1 MAKERTSILVVD
13 DDPGVV
19 AWLVEEL
26 TDRGFAVEGVT
37 APNEALAK
45 LVQRP
50 FHVVISD
57 VEMPGMRGIDLVQ
70 AVHSKRPEQLVV
82 LITAFGSIDLA
93 MQCVRAGATDFLAKP
108 FAIEALVHAIER
120 ALRER
125 RVRREVVR
133 LRSSLVSDTDQTDL
147 IAVSPAMK
155 RAIDTARRVAATPS
169 TVLLTGE
176 SGVGKTAVARFIHSE
191 GTRRAKRFVQLNC
204 AALPAGLVEAELFG
218 VKKGAF
224 TDAREDR
231 DGLLVQAD
239 GGTLFLDEI
248 GEMAIDVQP
257 KLLVALDSGVLRPVG
272 GRDEQRFDVRL
283 IAATNRPLEDALR
296 ERRLRHDLYHRLNVI
311 QIEIPPLRQR
321 VEDVPKLVD
330 VWLHRLGER
339 AGRHVAGVSEEALRW
354 ICSQPWPGNVREL
367 ANVLERAV
375 MLTDHD
381 VLVLDDFA
389 QSKREEDDDDAFF
402 SGVATQGLLLEE
414 VERRYIRM
422 VLDRCGG
429 NKAKAARV
437 LGIDRTT
444 LWRRIGGQGPP
455 QS

>member
-1 MAKERTSILVVD
+1 MAKERRHVLVVD

-26 TDRGFAVEGVT
+26 TESGFATEGVA
-37 APNEALAK
+37 APQAALAR
-45 LVQRP
+45 LEERA
-50 FHVVISD
+50 FHIVVSD

-70 AVHSKRPEQLVV
+70 AMHAKRPEQLII
-82 LITAFGSIDLA
+82 LITAFGTIDLA

-108 FAIEALVHAIER
+108 FQIAALVHAIER
-120 ALRER
+120 ALHER
-125 RVRREVVR
+125 RMRREVVR
-133 LRSSLVSDTDQTDL
+133 LRSSLVTDVTDADL
-147 IAVSPAMK
+147 VAVSGPMK
-155 RAIDTARRVAATPS
+155 RVMETAQRIANTPS

-176 SGVGKTAVARFIHSE
+176 SGVGKTAVARFIHNQSA
-191 GTRRAKRFVQLNC
+191 RNKRRFVQLNC

-231 DGLLVQAD
+231 EGMLVQAD

-257 KLLVALDSGVLRPVG
+257 KLLVALDSGVVRPVG
-272 GRDEQRFDVRL
+272 GRDEQRFDARL

-296 ERRLRHDLYHRLNVI
+296 ERRMRPDLYHRLNVI
-311 QIEIPPLRQR
+311 PIEIPPLRQR
-321 VEDVPKLVD
+321 TDDIPRLVD
-330 VWLHRLGER
+330 VWLQRLGQR
-339 AGRHVAGVSEEALRW
+339 AGRPIAGVSEEALRW
-354 ICSQPWPGNVREL
+354 ICAQPWPGNVREL

-381 VLVLDDFA
+381 VLVLEDFER
-389 QSKREEDDDDAFF
+389 SKRDEDDDDAFF
-402 SGVATQGLLLEE
+402 GGAATQSLPLEE

-422 VLDRCGG
+422 VLDRCDG

-444 LWRRIGGQGPP
+444 LWRRLGAQDPV
-455 QS
+455 

>member
-1 MAKERTSILVVD
+1 MAKERRHVLVVD

-26 TDRGFAVEGVT
+26 TESGFVTEGVH
-37 APNEALAK
+37 APQAALAR
-45 LVQRP
+45 LEERP
-50 FHVVISD
+50 FHVVVSD

-70 AVHSKRPEQLVV
+70 AMHAKRPEQLII
-82 LITAFGSIDLA
+82 LITAFGTIDLA

-108 FAIEALVHAIER
+108 FQMAALVHAIER

-125 RVRREVVR
+125 RMRREVVR
-133 LRSSLVSDTDQTDL
+133 LRSSLVTEVSDVEL
-147 IAVSPAMK
+147 VAVSTPMK
-155 RAIDTARRVAATPS
+155 RVMDIARRIAASPS

-176 SGVGKTAVARFIHSE
+176 SGVGKTAIARFIHNQSA
-191 GTRRAKRFVQLNC
+191 RHAKRFVQLNC

-218 VKKGAF
+218 VKRGAF

-231 DGLLVQAD
+231 EGMLVQAD
-239 GGTLFLDEI
+239 GGTLFLDEV

-257 KLLVALDSGVLRPVG
+257 KLLVALDSGVVRPVG
-272 GRDEQRFDVRL
+272 GRDEQRFDARL

-296 ERRLRHDLYHRLNVI
+296 ERRLRQDLYHRLNVI
-311 QIEIPPLRQR
+311 PIEIPPLRQR
-321 VEDVPKLVD
+321 TDDIPRLVD
-330 VWLHRLGER
+330 VWLQRLGRR
-339 AGRHVAGVSEEALRW
+339 AGRPVAGVSEEALRW
-354 ICSQPWPGNVREL
+354 ICAQPWPGNVREL

-381 VLVLDDFA
+381 VLVLEDFVR
-389 QSKREEDDDDAFF
+389 SKRDEDDDDAFF
-402 SGVATQGLLLEE
+402 GGAATQILPLEE

-422 VLDRCGG
+422 ILDRCDG
-429 NKAKAARV
+429 NKAKAARA

-444 LWRRIGGQGPP
+444 LWRRMGGQEP
-455 QS
+455 S